1 MIVTKLNIYF
11 KIKQICKKEIELIFE
26 CFKFIDYNKLMIA
39 ILKKLLALAIF
50 IMIFGSLQVH
60 AAKKPVEI
68 ECEVKDGS
76 LIVADVYY
84 PNEKKQ
90 KYATIVLLHSLGY
103 SSQRWSDFANSIA
116 DAGYLV
122 VAIDLRG
129 HGRSVYNSKLVR
141 QSWANFKRSVFKKY
155 PDDILEVLRVVKEEH
170 PRASFEDWGIV
181 GADIGANTAVLVAEK
196 AKFKPKTLVLISP
209 HESHKGLFIP
219 IAIVNIGKIP
229 ILTISSENDKTCLKS
244 QNKKKK
250 YAQSD
255 FVITNFKTNITGML
269 MLGANPTIPAL
280 IINWL
285 EGHVAQYK

>member
-1 MIVTKLNIYF
+1 MISVF
-11 KIKQICKKEIELIFE
+11 KRLF
-26 CFKFIDYNKLMIA
+26 A
-39 ILKKLLALAIF
+39 LLALFTIF
-50 IMIFGSLQVH
+50 CSLQVE
-60 AAKKPVEI
+60 AARKPVEV

-84 PNEKKQ
+84 PDVKKS

-103 SSQRWSDFANSIA
+103 SSQRWADFANSVA

-141 QSWANFKRSVFKKY
+141 QSWSNFKRSVFQKY
-155 PDDILEVLRVVKEEH
+155 PADVIEVLRLVKEEH
-170 PRASFEDWGIV
+170 PAASFDDWGIV
-181 GADIGANTAVLVAEK
+181 GADIGANTAVLVADK
-196 AKFKPKTLVLISP
+196 SKHKPKTLVLISP

-219 IAIVNIGKIP
+219 IALVNIGKIP
-229 ILTISSENDKTCLKS
+229 VLSISSENDRTCVKS
-244 QNKKKK
+244 QNNLKK

-255 FVITNFKTNITGML
+255 FVIANFKTNITGML
-269 MLGANPTIPAL
+269 MLGANAAVPAL

>member
-1 MIVTKLNIYF
+1 MIG
-11 KIKQICKKEIELIFE
+11 
-26 CFKFIDYNKLMIA
+26 
-39 ILKKLLALAIF
+39 LKKLFTTVLFF
-50 IMIFGSLQVH
+50 ILFSSLRVM
-60 AAKKPVEI
+60 AAKKPVEV

-84 PNEKKQ
+84 PDIKKP
-90 KYATIVLLHSLGY
+90 KYATVVLLHSLGY
-103 SSQRWSDFANSIA
+103 SSSRWGDFAAQIA

-141 QSWANFKRSVFKKY
+141 QSWANYKPSVFKKY
-155 PDDILEVLRVVKEEH
+155 PEDVREVLKLVKEEH
-170 PRASFEDWGIV
+170 PAASFDDWGIV

-196 AKFKPKTLVLISP
+196 AKKKPKTLVLISP
-209 HESHKGLFIP
+209 HESYKGLFIP
-219 IAIVNIGKIP
+219 IAIVNVGKVP
-229 ILTISSENDKTCLKS
+229 MLTISSVNDRTCVKS
-244 QNKKKK
+244 QKNLAK

-255 FVITNFKTNITGML
+255 FVIANFKTNITGML
-269 MLGANPTIPAL
+269 ILGANPTVAPL

>member
-1 MIVTKLNIYF
+1 MFVCFRIIV
-11 KIKQICKKEIELIFE
+11 
-26 CFKFIDYNKLMIA
+26 YNKLMMA
-39 ILKKLLALAIF
+39 VFKRLLILILCVTV
-50 IMIFGSLQVH
+50 FGSLQVM
-60 AAKKPVEI
+60 AAQKPVEI

-84 PNEKKQ
+84 PNVKKS

-103 SSQRWSDFANSIA
+103 SSARWGDFASSIA

-129 HGRSVYNSKLVR
+129 HGRSVYNSRFVR
-141 QSWANFKRSVFKKY
+141 QSWSNFKRSVFQKY
-155 PDDILEVLRVVKEEH
+155 PDDVLEVLKLVKEEH
-170 PRASFEDWGIV
+170 PAASFEDWGIV
-181 GADIGANTAVLVAEK
+181 GADVGANTAVLVAEK
-196 AKFKPKTLVLISP
+196 SKRKPKTLVLISP

-229 ILTISSENDKTCLKS
+229 ILTISSENDKTCVKS
-244 QNKKKK
+244 QNNLKK

-255 FVITNFKTNITGML
+255 FVIANFKTNITGML
-269 MLGANPTIPAL
+269 IIGANPTVPSL